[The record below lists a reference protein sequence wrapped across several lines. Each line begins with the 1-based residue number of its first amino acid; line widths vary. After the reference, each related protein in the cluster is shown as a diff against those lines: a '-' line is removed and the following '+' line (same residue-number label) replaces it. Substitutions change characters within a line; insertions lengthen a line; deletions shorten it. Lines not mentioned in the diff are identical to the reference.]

1 MDLIMATKYEYNGE
15 TYKTLAFLR
24 QAIWETERMAF
35 GTPTSQEDW
44 DALAEKEIEVEV
56 EGEDGEKTKEKRK
69 VGLAHPVTQIEYN
82 PDDELTDEE
91 KAAKKLRLA
100 KLVRSATVA
109 KITVEVDGMTFD
121 GDEESQSRMSR
132 TISSAVAQGADLS
145 TTMRTWVLADNSIA
159 EVSVLQLAR
168 ALELAGDAQ
177 TEAWTKP
184 YETAEETKEAVE

>member
-1 MDLIMATKYEYNGE
+1 MAIKYTYNGE
-15 TYKTLAFLR
+15 TYKSLAQLR
-24 QAIWETERMAF
+24 KAIFDTERIAF
-35 GTPTSQEDW
+35 GSPKTQADW
-44 DALAEKEIEVEV
+44 DAMAAHEVTRA
-56 EGEDGEKTKEKRK
+56 DGATAT

-82 PDDELTDEE
+82 PEDELTAEE
-91 KAAKKLRLA
+91 KAAKQMRLA
-100 KLVRSATVA
+100 KNLRALTVS
-109 KITVEVDGMTFD
+109 KITVEVDGLVFD

-177 TEAWTKP
+177 TEAWVKP
-184 YETAEETKEAVE
+184 YENAEETKEAVN